1 MKKFGTLEYVLDQY
15 SKSWSWKVTGA
26 RAVSMISKL
35 IPQSWYGETENE
47 AIVPDNT
54 ENIQQIKWIL
64 DRYPLEVLSKSAW
77 QRKAIKSKTKKKFS
91 SKIEKLER
99 VTPGEQFRGKLL
111 NFQKEGLDFLLK
123 SSGNA
128 LLADEMGLGKTVET
142 LAYLASEK
150 QAYPALVIAPLVTL
164 PNWQREIAKFL
175 KRKSRNGKIVE
186 NDIPSSLFSKSS
198 LVPSIIESIS

>member
-15 SKSWSWKVTGA
+15 SKTWSWKVTGT

-35 IPQSWYGETENE
+35 IPQSWYGDTENE

-77 QRKAIKSKTKKKFS
+77 QRKATKSKTKKKFS

-99 VTPGEQFRGKLL
+99 VKPGEQFRGKLY

-150 QAYPALVIAPLVTL
+150 QAYPALIIAPLVTL
-164 PNWQREIAKFL
+164 NNWQREIAKFL

-186 NDIPSSLFSKSS
+186 NHILGTSKIYSNVS
-198 LVPSIIESIS
+198 CT

>member
-15 SKSWSWKVTGA
+15 SKSWSWKVTGT

-77 QRKAIKSKTKKKFS
+77 QRKVTKSKTKKKFS
-91 SKIEKLER
+91 SKIEKLD
-99 VTPGEQFRGKLL
+99 QY
-111 NFQKEGLDFLLK
+111 N
-123 SSGNA
+123 
-128 LLADEMGLGKTVET
+128 LA
-142 LAYLASEK
+142 
-150 QAYPALVIAPLVTL
+150 
-164 PNWQREIAKFL
+164 
-175 KRKSRNGKIVE
+175 
-186 NDIPSSLFSKSS
+186 
-198 LVPSIIESIS
+198 

>member
-15 SKSWSWKVTGA
+15 SKTWSWKVTGA
-26 RAVSMISKL
+26 RAVSMVSKL

-47 AIVPDNT
+47 AIIPDNT

-77 QRKAIKSKTKKKFS
+77 QRKATKSKTKKKFS

-99 VTPGEQFRGKLL
+99 VKPGKQFRGKLY

-128 LLADEMGLGKTVET
+128 LLADEIDLQVLLGLVF
-142 LAYLASEK
+142 
-150 QAYPALVIAPLVTL
+150 QF
-164 PNWQREIAKFL
+164 W
-175 KRKSRNGKIVE
+175 NGF
-186 NDIPSSLFSKSS
+186 LFSCNVLLLFVAIQTLKESPVGIDLKS
-198 LVPSIIESIS
+198 I